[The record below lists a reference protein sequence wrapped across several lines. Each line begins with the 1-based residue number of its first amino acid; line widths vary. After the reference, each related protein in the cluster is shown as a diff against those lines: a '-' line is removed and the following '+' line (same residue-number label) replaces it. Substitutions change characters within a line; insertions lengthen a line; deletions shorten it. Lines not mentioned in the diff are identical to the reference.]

1 MNEVQKFE
9 TRNTLL
15 FLLVTFTW
23 TWLFWLPS
31 VLSPTGPSTPM
42 LFVLFIIGGYGPI
55 VGAFL
60 LTFINERK
68 SGVKVLWKRF
78 WNVKINKKWLLV
90 TFLLIPCLYILSS
103 ALAICFQGDP
113 PTLDWLSQPWVMVGY
128 IITAFFAG
136 GFPEEFGWRGYL
148 LDRFQGRVNLL
159 FSSLIIGII
168 WGLWHLPVWLMP
180 DETHT
185 MGIFNYLLFIFDV
198 TFSSILFTWLYK
210 NTNGS
215 IFIAVMFHTMIN
227 FTSFLI
233 VLSRLGEEIYL
244 ILKCISGILVIVFFR
259 EKTLSSEQKEDKISK
274 I

>member
-1 MNEVQKFE
+1 MAEVKKFE
-9 TRNTLL
+9 TRNVLL

-31 VLSPTGPSTPM
+31 VLSPTEPSNPV
-42 LFVLFIIGGYGPI
+42 LFALFIIGGYGPLL
-55 VGAFL
+55 GAFL

-68 SGVKVLWKRF
+68 SGVKFLWKRF
-78 WNVKINKKWLLV
+78 WSVKIEKKWLLI
-90 TFLLIPCLYILSS
+90 TFLLIPSLYILSS
-103 ALAICFQGDP
+103 VIGIWFQGDP
-113 PTLDWLSQPWVMVGY
+113 PTLEWVSQPWVIIGY

-148 LDRFQGRVNLL
+148 LDRFQGRGNIII
-159 FSSLIIGII
+159 SSLIIGII

-185 MGIFNYLLFIFDV
+185 MGIFNYLLFILDV
-198 TFSSILFTWLYK
+198 TFTSILFTWLC
-210 NTNGS
+210 NSTNGS
-215 IFIAVMFHTMIN
+215 IFIAVMLHTMLN

-244 ILKCISGILVIVFFR
+244 ILKFIFGILVIVIFR
-259 EKTLSSEQKEDKISK
+259 EKNLNYKTNK
-274 I
+274 